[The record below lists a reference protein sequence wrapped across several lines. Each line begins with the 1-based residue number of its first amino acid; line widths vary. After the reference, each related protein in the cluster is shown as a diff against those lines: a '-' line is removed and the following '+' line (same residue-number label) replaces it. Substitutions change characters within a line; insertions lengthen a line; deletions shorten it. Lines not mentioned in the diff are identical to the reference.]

1 MPRDAVPPPPP
12 AAATR
17 MRPLAL
23 PVGLLAIV
31 ACNGGGDTPPDHT
44 APALTAIAHAAPT
57 TLRLS
62 FSEAVV
68 VGQADPAAFRLSLAV
83 KDAQS
88 TVYYAL
94 EYAGLEEDT
103 DGPISDGDPSAA
115 SASAGTSDSA
125 GTDGGSADGGSS
137 DGGSTYGGTYDP
149 TSDPTDPTAD
159 PTYDPSA
166 DGGGYAIPSAPDR
179 FTRSI
184 PTLAIDDVSI
194 TGVHVAADDPTVV
207 ELTLAAPLGDSIA
220 CEVLQ
225 DFTADGTKAGIFLH
239 HRQGSGSPRD
249 AAGNAMADL
258 AAHWV
263 VASSRD
269 YVELQG
275 DFPTMDPYLPIPCG

>member
-1 MPRDAVPPPPP
+1 MPRVE
-12 AAATR
+12 
-17 MRPLAL
+17 RPLSPPHRAVTSM
-23 PVGLLAIV
+23 PTVGLLALV
-31 ACNGGGDTPPDHT
+31 ACHGGADTPSDET
-44 APALTAIAHAAPT
+44 APVLTSIAHAAPT

-68 VGQADPAAFRLSLAV
+68 VGEADASAFRLSLAV

-94 EYAGLEEDT
+94 EYAGLEQDT

-115 SASAGTSDSA
+115 SASAS
-125 GTDGGSADGGSS
+125 GGSDAGSSDGGSS

-149 TSDPTDPTAD
+149 TSDPTDPTTD

-166 DGGGYAIPSAPDR
+166 DGGGYASPAAPDR

-184 PTLAIDDVSI
+184 PTLAIDDLSI
-194 TGVHVAADDPTVV
+194 TAVRVAADDPKVV
-207 ELTLAAPLGDSIA
+207 EITLGAPLGDSTA
-220 CEVLQ
+220 CAVLQ
-225 DFTADGTKAGIFLH
+225 DFTADGSKAGIFLH
-239 HRQGSGSPRD
+239 HRQGSASPRD

-275 DFPTMDPYLPIPCG
+275 DFPSMNPYLPIPCT